1 MSSPNANEHDTAG
14 LMAPAAD
21 KPMVTRSRLAAGGLF
36 VFAVAAAAVVVFA
49 PAGENAANV
58 NLDWSTVPDWWI
70 TTENS
75 TVRDFVDT
83 YFLGQAPTQAD
94 ICNLCM
100 LRRCGVASD
109 GTLASCAKDYKY
121 TFPQSL
127 EAKRCMCGCCS
138 VQCLAPAGC
147 EALSKSTN
155 GTQLP

>member
-1 MSSPNANEHDTAG
+1 MSAPQEVGG
-14 LMAPAAD
+14 LIAQEQ
-21 KPMVTRSRLAAGGLF
+21 KPTITRTRLAAGSFLLF
-36 VFAVAAAAVVVFA
+36 AATVAVVVLA
-49 PAGENAANV
+49 PMGPDPSKVALNW
-58 NLDWSTVPDWWI
+58 DDVPDTYI
-70 TTENS
+70 LNENN
-75 TVRDFVDT
+75 TVRGFVDT
-83 YFLGQAPTQAD
+83 YFQGQAPTQAD

-147 EALSKSTN
+147 EALSKSFNLT
-155 GTQLP
+155 TY